1 MKFLY
6 LRLCAVAVIVSAA
19 CIGIKQ
25 GAFAGVASLIAGAQ
39 AITWTAN
46 SRRHCFGAYTAVSD
60 VVVPAVFL
68 PYVVERTAELS
79 ELVTAGIIDNDE
91 QFATL
96 AGQGGK
102 TVDMPFWQDL
112 AGDDQVIDDVNPL
125 TTKKI
130 TASRDVAIISER
142 GDAWKTNDLAK
153 YLSGSDPMRVI
164 GDLVA
169 DYWARKTQAMTI
181 SLLTGVFKIASMAGN
196 LLALHATA
204 GAVDDTANTLNGRTF
219 IQAVQKLGDAKSML
233 TAVIMHSAVEADL
246 ATRDLID
253 FVPDSQGNLTIR
265 TFMGKR
271 VIVDDGMP
279 VETINGAPVYTTYI
293 FGRGAIALGVAAR
306 DDTPLEGGF
315 GTWNLEFGRE
325 PLSGNS
331 IMINRR
337 RFLLHIRG
345 AKWLGG
351 TLAGKSPTNAELEA
365 SNNWL
370 RVFEQ
375 KHMRVV
381 KVTHNIAA

>member
-1 MKFLY
+1 MKLNY
-6 LRLCAVAVIVSAA
+6 LRLSALAVLASAA
-19 CIGIKQ
+19 MIGAKE
-25 GAFAGVASLIAGAQ
+25 GTAAAAFTLFAGASALV
-39 AITWTAN
+39 WTAN
-46 SRRHCFGAYTAVSD
+46 PRKECFGAYTAVSD

-79 ELVTAGIIDNDE
+79 ELVSSGIIDTDG
-91 QFATL
+91 QFADL
-96 AGQGGK
+96 AGKGGK

-112 AGDDQVIDDVNPL
+112 TGDDQIIDDVNPL

-130 TASRDVAIISER
+130 VASRDVAIIQER

-153 YLSGSDPMRVI
+153 FLSGSDPMKVI

-196 LLALHATA
+196 LHAIHATA
-204 GAVDDTANTLNGRTF
+204 GAVDDNANTLNGRTF
-219 IQAVQKLGDAKSML
+219 IAGAQKLGDAKGML

-246 ATRDLID
+246 AVRDLID
-253 FVPDSQGNLTIR
+253 FVPDSEGKLTIR

-279 VETINGAPVYTTYI
+279 VETINGAAVYTTFI
-293 FGRGAIALGVAAR
+293 FGRGAIALGVAAP
-306 DDTPLEGGF
+306 TNEQVEGGF
-315 GTWNLEFGRE
+315 GTWELEFGRE

-337 RFLLHIRG
+337 RFLMHIRG

-351 TLAGKSPTNAELEA
+351 SMAGKSPTNAELEA
-365 SNNWL
+365 ANNWL

-381 KVTHNIAA
+381 KITHNIAA